1 MAYTP
6 CNSFVNV
13 FSVPSIEEDGDLFYT
28 ILITTQTAVKSLG
41 KIKKKSPSLWLR
53 GATRRRG
60 YIYYCIK

>member
-13 FSVPSIEEDGDLFYT
+13 FSVPLIEEDGALFYT

-41 KIKKKSPSLWLR
+41 NIKKSPPPS
-53 GATRRRG
+53 G
-60 YIYYCIK
+60 